1 MRRVL
6 LAALSVA
13 VAAVGA
19 YAAGSSNAAS
29 PPGESKES
37 PSGAPSYFEGV
48 WVGAWPAWA
57 GASAS
62 QDITVKI
69 ERGVKEG
76 IFRVEY
82 SWSAANL
89 RGGTVP
95 PGSVPARG
103 REEGDRFLFKWT
115 NKAGNVVEVTLRKH
129 DDNTVKARIEKSGPL
144 RPGERPY
151 NETILKRK

>member
-19 YAAGSSNAAS
+19 YAAGNDNAAS
-29 PPGESKES
+29 PPGKGKES
-37 PSGAPSYFEGV
+37 SSGAPSYFEGV
-48 WVGAWPAWA
+48 WVGAWPAWV

-69 ERGVKEG
+69 EKGLKEG
-76 IFRVEY
+76 VFRVEY
-82 SWSAANL
+82 SWGAATL

-95 PGSVPARG
+95 PGSLPTRG
-103 REEGDRFLFKWT
+103 REEGDRFVFKWA
-115 NKAGNVVEVTLRKH
+115 NKSGNVVEVTLRKH
-129 DDNTVKARIEKSGPL
+129 DDNMVRARIEKSGPL